1 MIVSEVEKGSGK
13 TEDVTDASRRSC
25 SVLKTGKTLN
35 DKFNKKDFN
44 VFSALIHLEDVL
56 TLFPTRC
63 CYVPQGR
70 KRLWV
75 TLNSQPFLRRHG

>member
-1 MIVSEVEKGSGK
+1 MLLTLQAGR
-13 TEDVTDASRRSC
+13 SR

-56 TLFPTRC
+56 TLFPTRDSG
-63 CYVPQGR
+63 YVAQGS
-70 KRLWV
+70 
-75 TLNSQPFLRRHG
+75 NGGSCG